1 MGSADTDVREE
12 MDLVKSQ
19 GKWPVRYRI
28 EKFTGGIFAR
38 VRLSSSPD
46 FCHEIV
52 RNVDGK
58 NNGRNCALCSSGNQK
73 RTSMFWCSICEVHLC
88 ITSITFNARKTCN
101 QQWHNLKDL
110 KREATVR
117 NRQVEALQ
125 VVKKNLNKSRE
136 RQNIGTE
143 DGTDAMVNDEN
154 TIPLAENIPPRRL
167 AESIP
172 PRRLAESIPPRRLA
186 ENIPPRRLAPRRSQP
201 RVAESIPPTRL
212 ATRRSKRTA
221 TSAFLSSELELEI
234 GAEILS
240 SVRGS
245 SSREMFD
252 I

>member
-1 MGSADTDVREE
+1 
-12 MDLVKSQ
+12 
-19 GKWPVRYRI
+19 
-28 EKFTGGIFAR
+28 
-38 VRLSSSPD
+38 
-46 FCHEIV
+46 
-52 RNVDGK
+52 
-58 NNGRNCALCSSGNQK
+58 
-73 RTSMFWCSICEVHLC
+73 MFLCSICEVHLC
-88 ITSITFNARKTCN
+88 ITSITSHARKTCN
-101 QQWHNLKDL
+101 QQWHNLTDL

-125 VVKKNLNKSRE
+125 VVKKSLNKSRE

-154 TIPLAENIPPRRL
+154 TPPLAESIPARRL

-172 PRRLAESIPPRRLA
+172 PRRLAESIPPPRRLA

-201 RVAESIPPTRL
+201 RVAKSIPPTRL